1 MKVLIAVDKFKGSLT
16 AQQASEAIRDG
27 ILIKYPGAQFELVPM
42 ADGGEGTSELL
53 AMHTSGRMINIKVTG
68 PLFEPVNAQ
77 YGLSGD
83 GSTAFIESAK
93 ASGLQLLPP
102 AGRNP
107 LFTTTAGT
115 GELIRDA
122 LQNGVKTIVLGIGG
136 TATNDAGIGMA
147 SSLGFQFV
155 DGNNNLLK
163 AIGGNLGKLGS
174 ISDEN
179 ANPGIAG
186 TKFIALCDVDNP
198 LYGETG
204 AAHVYGPQ
212 KGADPKAVEL
222 LDDGLKNFERVVRTS
237 LHKEADFR
245 GAGAGGGLASGAKVF
260 LNASIRRG
268 MDYVME
274 VTALEQKIKT
284 ADLVIT
290 GEGKIDTQTLA
301 GKVVGTVAAAA
312 RKFDRKV
319 IAACGV
325 CELREIETQKMGI
338 SAVVSLVDPF
348 TTVEEAMRNAS
359 HVLKVRMAA
368 IV

>member
-16 AQQASEAIRDG
+16 APQACEAVRDG
-27 ILIKYPGAQFELVPM
+27 VLMKYPRAEVEMVPM

-53 AMHTSGRMINIKVTG
+53 TLYTGGQMAEATVTG
-68 PLFEPVNAQ
+68 PLFEPLRAQ

-93 ASGLQLLPP
+93 ASGLQLLPISK
-102 AGRNP
+102 RNP

-115 GELIRDA
+115 GELIADA
-122 LQNGVKTIVLGIGG
+122 LQKGVRTIVLGIGG

-147 SSLGFQFV
+147 SALGFRFL
-155 DGNNNLLK
+155 DSNKNLLK
-163 AIGGNLGKLGS
+163 GTGENLGNLTA
-174 ISDEN
+174 IDAEN
-179 ANPGIAG
+179 TNQRIAT

-198 LYGETG
+198 LHGDNG
-204 AAHVYGPQ
+204 AAYVYGPQ
-212 KGADPKAVEL
+212 KGGDPQTVKL
-222 LDDGLKNFERVVRTS
+222 LDAGLRNFERIVKRS
-237 LHKEADFR
+237 LQRDADFK

-260 LNASIRRG
+260 LNAAMMRG

-274 VTALEQKIKT
+274 VTSLEQKIKT

-290 GEGKIDTQTLA
+290 GEGKIDTQSLA

-312 RKFDRKV
+312 RKSHVKV

-325 CELREIETQKMGI
+325 CELREVEILKMGI
-338 SAVVSLVDPF
+338 SSVVTMVDPF
-348 TTVEEAMRNAS
+348 TTPEEAMKDAAR
-359 HVLKVRMAA
+359 VLKIRIAA
-368 IV
+368 AV